1 MITVEFTEA
10 EARAVADTISAWMMG
25 VNYMGPTDMEALR
38 WANNKLTAAI
48 EKGEYHSLT
57 TKAA

>member
-1 MITVEFTEA
+1 MITVELTEA
-10 EARAVADTISAWMMG
+10 EAKAVAAAIRAWMMG

-38 WANNKLTAAI
+38 WADNKLTAAI
-48 EKGEYHSLT
+48 DKDGYHGHT